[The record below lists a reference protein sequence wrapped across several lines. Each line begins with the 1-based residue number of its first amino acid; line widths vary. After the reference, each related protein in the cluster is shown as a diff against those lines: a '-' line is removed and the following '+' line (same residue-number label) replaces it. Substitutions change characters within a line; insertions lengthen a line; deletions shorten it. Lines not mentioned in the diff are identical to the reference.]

1 MRNPKISYKLI
12 IGRVMFI
19 QDKPI
24 EKWGTLIFRNFHILR
39 KNGWTMQMWWAIQV
53 VLDQQKWPF
62 SRPLTLQ
69 DVTNESFNITHLL
82 RKLPCYMEMNVWF
95 HSDEFSPWLF
105 TNFSRPVWWCGL
117 PLLQTVE
124 NGERSNCLLV
134 TDYVADWWFLT
145 ILKNISQWE
154 GLSHISYIMENKKC
168 LKPPTR

>member
-53 VLDQQKWPF
+53 VLDQQKCPF

-69 DVTNESFNITHLL
+69 DVTNESFNITHLP
-82 RKLPCYMEMNVWF
+82 RKLPCYMEMNVWY
-95 HSDEFSPWLF
+95 HGDEFSPWLF
-105 TNFSRPVWWCGL
+105 TNFSRP
-117 PLLQTVE
+117 
-124 NGERSNCLLV
+124 LLV
-134 TDYVADWWFLT
+134 GNGLCSWLVVLT

-154 GLSHISYIMENKKC
+154 GLSHILYYGK
-168 LKPPTR
+168 